1 MSDTRRGRTRSEAV
15 RRAILEAT
23 RNELAANGYDKLS
36 IDRIA
41 AAAGA
46 GKQTVYR
53 WYPSKSALVAE
64 CILDGYGL
72 PAITPVPNTGAV
84 RRDLRDWL
92 GAFADHLAE
101 PQSAALIRAS
111 TAAAAESDDVALR
124 FYDHVTAAS
133 EDALTARLRDAV
145 PAARPASATAAAEA
159 LVGAMLY
166 RLLVR
171 QPATPEFLDSLVDTV
186 LSGIQGTVGME
197 SAGTRAPSSHS

>member
-1 MSDTRRGRTRSEAV
+1 MSDTRRGRARSEAV

-23 RNELAANGYDKLS
+23 RDELAANGYDKLS

-64 CILDGYGL
+64 CVLDGYGF
-72 PAITPVPNTGAV
+72 PATGPVPNTGAI

-92 GAFADHLAE
+92 GAFADHLAQ

-133 EDALTARLRDAV
+133 EDALTARLRDAA

-171 QPATPEFLDSLVDTV
+171 QPATPQFLDSLVDTV
-186 LSGIQGTVGME
+186 LSGIQGTG
-197 SAGTRAPSSHS
+197 GTDSTGTQAPQSHT

>member
-23 RNELAANGYDKLS
+23 RDELAANGYDKMS

-64 CILDGYGL
+64 CVLDGYGF
-72 PAITPVPNTGAV
+72 PTSPVPNTGAI
-84 RRDLRDWL
+84 RRDLRAWL
-92 GAFADHLAE
+92 GAFADNLAH
-101 PQSAALIRAS
+101 PQTAALIRAS
-111 TAAAAESDDVALR
+111 IAAAAESDDVAVRL
-124 FYDHVTAAS
+124 YNHVSSAS
-133 EDALTARLRDAV
+133 KGALVARLREAA
-145 PAARPASATAAAEA
+145 PAAQLVSATAAAES
-159 LVGAMLY
+159 LIGAMLY

-171 QPATPEFLDSLVDTV
+171 QPATPAFLDSLVDTV
-186 LSGIQGTVGME
+186 LSGIQGMGGKDSAATV
-197 SAGTRAPSSHS
+197 RPSSS